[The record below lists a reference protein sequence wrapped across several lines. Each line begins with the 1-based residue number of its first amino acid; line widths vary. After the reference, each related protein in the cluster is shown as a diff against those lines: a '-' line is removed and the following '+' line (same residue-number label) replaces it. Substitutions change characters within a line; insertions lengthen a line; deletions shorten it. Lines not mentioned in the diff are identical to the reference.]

1 MHCPDHDEVAV
12 GACETCGREVCEICL
27 DKTEY
32 PEDFECPECGEY
44 GVAMYDDH
52 DYEKPAAE
60 EPLSHDI

>member
-1 MHCPDHDEVAV
+1 MLCPDHDNVTV

-27 DKTEY
+27 EEAEF

-52 DYEKPAAE
+52 DYPAAKDS
-60 EPLSHDI
+60 LSSDM